1 MAKGEEITHKLLK
14 LTNLS
19 VFLDY
24 LDKKKQ
30 KREGASSVRYFN
42 APPKPSLSQSSDGI
56 HQECQ
61 ETDTSAN

>member
-1 MAKGEEITHKLLK
+1 MAKGEDITHKLLK

-24 LDKKKQ
+24 LDTKKQ

-42 APPKPSLSQSSDGI
+42 ATPKPK
-56 HQECQ
+56 
-61 ETDTSAN
+61 